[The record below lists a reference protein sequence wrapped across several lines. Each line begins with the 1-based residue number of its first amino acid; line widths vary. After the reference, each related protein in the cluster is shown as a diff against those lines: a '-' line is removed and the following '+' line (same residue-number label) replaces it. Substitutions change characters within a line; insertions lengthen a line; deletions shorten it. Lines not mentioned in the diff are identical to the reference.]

1 LLASQA
7 LSRDLLC
14 GDNDL
19 LSCIANF
26 YPGCLPGS
34 PFWTGGL
41 FAPLKQAL
49 GY

>member
-26 YPGCLPGS
+26 CARCLFRPPAWG
-34 PFWTGGL
+34 WII
-41 FAPLKQAL
+41 
-49 GY
+49 